1 METLWS
7 ISTTIREA
15 NRLKGFVK
23 SALDIDGEE
32 WNPET
37 AMKFQSLLI
46 KNREFLNGD
55 DAATYNKL
63 SPEQIEILKDKT
75 REMTY
80 EEARGIFDAKD
91 YQDPPMR
98 GRNSMAPL
106 HKLGLVLHKVIN
118 GKRYVFV
125 SEVGKKL
132 VSGEMSLER
141 VLLEAMLKMQLS
153 NPLDGYDGWNTKP
166 FVTLLRL
173 IKKVHVL
180 ATSYGM
186 KEQGIRR
193 IELGIFWL
201 SMKNYRDVDVIAHR
215 ILTFRKKYESLA
227 DDNKKDFVKQV
238 IETYLSGFNNPLK
251 NVDEYSD
258 NVIRYI
264 RPTQLI
270 HKRGKYEHVYIDI
283 EPRRMIEVDSIL
295 ANDDGSCKSFT
306 NEEDW
311 DTYLGTPGSYVLP
324 YETIAKLQNIL
335 KGVNDEIA
343 LLEMSLGIS
352 LTSCELPSDKASL
365 EHLIEERR
373 NYRLNLQN
381 LKLKEVYR
389 ADINKI
395 DETIQVLSDIKNFN
409 RRQVKG
415 RFSVEFESQANKAMS
430 ILDDAIQIKPNA
442 VIGDDGEFIFTAGGD
457 QADLECFY
465 EDFCSIVEVTT
476 LRSRDQW
483 VAEGQPVMR
492 HLRNFEKKQD
502 KPAYCLFIAPE
513 VHRDTINTFYTAVKY
528 EFENEKQRII
538 PMNIPQFQRLLV
550 IAKRMAESGKH
561 VDHHRLKQFYD
572 ECLIGFNS
580 SLEWSEHINHTIGIW
595 ENEIVHLNM
604 PYEEKGNNPL
614 LSMKAAERNG

>member
-15 NRLKGFVK
+15 NRLPGFVK
-23 SALDIDGEE
+23 AALEIDGEE

-37 AMKFQSLLI
+37 SMKFQSLLI

-63 SPEQIEILKDKT
+63 NPKQIEILKDKT

-80 EEARGIFDAKD
+80 EEARGIFDAKN

-106 HKLGLVLHKVIN
+106 HKLGLVLHKVVR
-118 GKRYVFV
+118 GKRYIFV

-132 VSGEMSLER
+132 VSGEMTLER
-141 VLLEAMLKMQLS
+141 VLLEAMLKMQLT
-153 NPLDGYDGWNTKP
+153 NPLDGYEGWNIKP

-173 IKKVHVL
+173 IKEVNRKAVL
-180 ATSYGM
+180 RGM
-186 KEQGIRR
+186 KEKGISRL
-193 IELGIFWL
+193 ELGIYWL
-201 SMKNYRDVDVIAHR
+201 SMKDYRKVDEVADR
-215 ILTFRKKYESLA
+215 ILNFRERYESLA
-227 DDNKKDFVKQV
+227 DEDRKAFAVSV
-238 IETYLSGFNNPLK
+238 IESYLADFNNPLK

-270 HKRGKYEHVYIDI
+270 HRRGKYENVYIDI

-295 ANDDGSCKSFT
+295 ANDDGSCKQFAS
-306 NEEDW
+306 EEAW
-311 DTYLGTPGSYVLP
+311 DTYLGTPGSYMLP
-324 YETIAKLQNIL
+324 YETVTKLQSILQGINKEINVLERNIGL
-335 KGVNDEIA
+335 TA
-343 LLEMSLGIS
+343 
-352 LTSCELPSDKASL
+352 TSCPIPLQKEAL
-365 EHLIEERR
+365 EKLIEERR
-373 NYRLNLQN
+373 AYRLELQN
-381 LKLKEVYR
+381 LQLKEVYR
-389 ADINKI
+389 ADISKI
-395 DETIQVLSDIKNFN
+395 DETIQVLSDIHNCN

-457 QADLECFY
+457 KADLECFY

-476 LRSRDQW
+476 LRNRDQW

-492 HLRNFEKKQD
+492 HLRNFEDTQSN
-502 KPAYCLFIAPE
+502 PAYCLFVAPE
-513 VHRDTINTFYTAVKY
+513 VHRDTINTFYNAVKY
-528 EFENEKQRII
+528 EFESRKQRII
-538 PMNIPQFQRLLV
+538 PLNITQFQRLLK
-550 IAKRMAESGKH
+550 IAKKLAERGNH
-561 VDHHRLKQFYD
+561 VDHRRLKQFYD
-572 ECLIGFNS
+572 DCLVGFNS
-580 SLEWSEHINHTIGIW
+580 SLEWGDHINHAIVNW
-595 ENEIVHLNM
+595 ENEVKL
-604 PYEEKGNNPL
+604 
-614 LSMKAAERNG
+614 

>member
-1 METLWS
+1 MEILWS

-23 SALDIDGEE
+23 CALAIDGEE
-32 WNPET
+32 WNRET

-46 KNREFLNGD
+46 MNREFLNGD
-55 DAATYNKL
+55 DAATYSKL
-63 SPEQIEILKDKT
+63 SQQQIEILKDKT
-75 REMTY
+75 RDMTY

-106 HKLGLVLHKVIN
+106 HKLGLVLHKVIR

-125 SEVGKKL
+125 SETGKKL

-153 NPLDGYDGWNTKP
+153 NPLDGFAGWNTKP
-166 FVTLLRL
+166 FINLLRL
-173 IKKVHVL
+173 IKKVNQI
-180 ATSYGM
+180 ATASGM
-186 KEQGIRR
+186 KAKGISR

-201 SMKNYRDVDVIAHR
+201 SMKNYRDVDVIATR
-215 ILTFRKKYESLA
+215 IINFRKRYESLS
-227 DDNKKDFVKQV
+227 DDDKKAYVKSV
-238 IETYLSGFNNPLK
+238 IESYLSDFNNPLK
-251 NVDEYSD
+251 NVEEYSD

-295 ANDDGSCKSFT
+295 ANDDGSCKRFA
-306 NEEDW
+306 NEEAW
-311 DTYLGTPGSYVLP
+311 DTYLGTPGSYILP
-324 YETIAKLQNIL
+324 YETISKLQNIL
-335 KGVNDEIA
+335 KNINVEIA
-343 LLEMSLGIS
+343 ALETNLGLTI
-352 LTSCELPSDKASL
+352 TSCPLPSDKAAL
-365 EHLIEERR
+365 ESLIEERR
-373 NYRLNLQN
+373 AYRLDLQN

-389 ADINKI
+389 SDINKI

-457 QADLECFY
+457 QPDLECFY
-465 EDFCSIVEVTT
+465 EDFCGIVEVTT

-492 HLRNFEKKQD
+492 HLRNFENHHD
-502 KPAYCLFIAPE
+502 KPAYCLFIAPD
-513 VHRDTINTFYTAVKY
+513 VHRDTLNTFYNAVKY
-528 EFENEKQRII
+528 EFENKKQRIV

-550 IAKRMAESGKH
+550 IAKKMAARGKH
-561 VDHHRLKQFYD
+561 VDHHRLQKFYD
-572 ECLIGFNS
+572 ECLTGFRSSTEWVDHISNVIGN
-580 SLEWSEHINHTIGIW
+580 W
-595 ENEIVHLNM
+595 EREL
-604 PYEEKGNNPL
+604 
-614 LSMKAAERNG
+614 